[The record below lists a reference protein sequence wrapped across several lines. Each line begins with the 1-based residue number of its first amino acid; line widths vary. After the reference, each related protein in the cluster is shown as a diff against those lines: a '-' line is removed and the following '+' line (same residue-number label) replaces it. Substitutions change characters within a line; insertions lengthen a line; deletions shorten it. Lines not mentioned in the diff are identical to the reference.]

1 MSWRPG
7 SVHRVTGP
15 LIALAE
21 IVRPH
26 GLRGEVKARPLTDDP
41 GQLAVLGPCYLWDA
55 ASDERRPSRVEQCR
69 VRGRAAI
76 LALEGIRSI
85 DEAEQMVGWLVA
97 APQGALAP
105 LPRGTFY
112 ASALVGA
119 RVVTEDG
126 VEVGEFVGLEA
137 APGQDLWVVRG
148 NGREHL
154 IPAVAQIVREVDVA
168 ARRITIRPPEGL
180 LDLQWPKAL
189 PLRAPTG
196 GGS

>member
-1 MSWRPG
+1 MSARPG

-26 GLRGEVKARPLTDDP
+26 ALRGEVKARLLTDDP

-55 ASDERRPSRVEQCR
+55 ASDERLPSRIAQSR
-69 VRGRAAI
+69 VQGRVAI

-85 DEAEQMVGWLVA
+85 DEAEQMVGRLVA
-97 APQGALAP
+97 VPQGALAP

-137 APGQDLWVVRG
+137 APGQDLWVVRAG
-148 NGREHL
+148 EREHL
-154 IPAVAQIVREVDVA
+154 IPAVAAIVREVDVA
-168 ARRITIRPPEGL
+168 ARRITIRPPDGL
-180 LDLQWPKAL
+180 LELATP
-189 PLRAPTG
+189 
-196 GGS
+196 